1 MRRGVSHSYAD
12 ADGAT
17 ARIDSGTIPHVV
29 APTPT
34 PPPLRFE
41 SGVAVEWSPSQPR
54 HAHAHDHAESV
65 GPTTKSRLDY
75 RLRSLAADV
84 ASASL
89 CSSLV
94 AVPVTVIDRAI
105 VQSVAGT
112 VPLGT
117 GLWNG
122 FAAALRRP
130 GEFLRHP
137 TYRMVWSVYLVT
149 YATANSF
156 DSALEEPVP
165 LRRTWSDTGSG
176 EPGFALER
184 TLNQDILEKEER
196 DRDATLKW
204 AKFLSVTAANMG
216 AAVAKDRAF
225 ARLFGTSAPS
235 RLPLTSWAC
244 WVARDL
250 LTVGAAFSLP
260 KPLAAKLAEGEQPL
274 LSERWAAVAAQLL
287 PVMMVQVVS
296 TPLHLLAND
305 LYNFKRGAPRV
316 VDPATG
322 VLKSGEKTLAER
334 LALLRREGPKSF
346 VARLGRIAPAFGFG
360 GIGNTHTRRFLR
372 EKMGLAAAA

>member
-1 MRRGVSHSYAD
+1 
-12 ADGAT
+12 
-17 ARIDSGTIPHVV
+17 
-29 APTPT
+29 
-34 PPPLRFE
+34 
-41 SGVAVEWSPSQPR
+41 
-54 HAHAHDHAESV
+54 
-65 GPTTKSRLDY
+65 
-75 RLRSLAADV
+75 
-84 ASASL
+84 
-89 CSSLV
+89 
-94 AVPVTVIDRAI
+94 
-105 VQSVAGT
+105 
-112 VPLGT
+112 
-117 GLWNG
+117 
-122 FAAALRRP
+122 
-130 GEFLRHP
+130 
-137 TYRMVWSVYLVT
+137 MVWSVYLVT